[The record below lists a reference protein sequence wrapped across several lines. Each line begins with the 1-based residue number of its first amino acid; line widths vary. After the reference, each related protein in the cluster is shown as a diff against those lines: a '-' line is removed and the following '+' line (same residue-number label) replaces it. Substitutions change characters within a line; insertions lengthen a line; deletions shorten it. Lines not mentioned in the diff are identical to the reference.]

1 MKVARRCHDWQALR
15 RFRYR
20 LEPSPGLEWSTVSRP
35 SLKGF
40 PMLNPRAIAV
50 PIFDRSPVPFGR
62 LGDIAEALQAKGE
75 DVARLGIRKAGR
87 GWAAGETIHR
97 FPSADALRDTMAE
110 DATRCPEDMG
120 GGTRGMGP
128 ARVGWRPL
136 STFLNFPPCNPNPL

>member
-1 MKVARRCHDWQALR
+1 
-15 RFRYR
+15 
-20 LEPSPGLEWSTVSRP
+20 
-35 SLKGF
+35 
-40 PMLNPRAIAV
+40 MLSPRAIPV
-50 PIFDRSPVPFGR
+50 PIFDRAPVPFGR
-62 LGDIAEALQAKGE
+62 LRDIAEALQAKGE
-75 DVARLGIRKAGR
+75 DVSRLALRKSGR

-136 STFLNFPPCNPNPL
+136 AAFLRPQLAT